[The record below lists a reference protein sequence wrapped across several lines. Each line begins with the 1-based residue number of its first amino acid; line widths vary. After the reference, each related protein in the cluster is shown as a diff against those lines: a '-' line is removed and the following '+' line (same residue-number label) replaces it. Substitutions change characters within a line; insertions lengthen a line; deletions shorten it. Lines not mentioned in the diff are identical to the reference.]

1 MRPAAPGVIDR
12 YFRAVNEDDTG
23 TLVACFH
30 DDAAVSDEGWTHRGP
45 D

>member
-30 DDAAVSDEGWTHRGP
+30 DDAAVSDEGRTHRGP